1 MGPIKVGVYKMIQ
14 WFPGHMAKAK
24 QGIID
29 KLSLVDIVFELIDA
43 RVPLSSRNPMIDEII
58 KNKPRL
64 ILMTKSEMSDPS
76 LNKSFINYFEGQ
88 GSHILSIDAFK
99 NFNKNR
105 IYNKTREVLQEKI
118 LKDQARG
125 LKTRPIR
132 AMIIGIPNVGKS
144 TLINRLVDKKVANVG
159 DRPGVTKSEQWI
171 RINPLFELLDTPG
184 VLWPK
189 FEDQETGFHL
199 AITGAIKDDILHLDD
214 VVLYFLEFLK
224 QYYPH
229 NLQKRYNLS
238 IDLSNL
244 EILAAIG
251 RHRGF
256 IRGGEVE
263 YERVYEVILNDYR
276 NLHLGKITL
285 DRV

>member
-1 MGPIKVGVYKMIQ
+1 MIQ

-24 QGIID
+24 QAIIE
-29 KLSLVDIVFELIDA
+29 KLKLVDIVFELIDA
-43 RVPLSSRNPMIDEII
+43 RVPLSSRNPMIDEIV

-76 LNKSFINYFEGQ
+76 LNKFFINYFEEQ
-88 GSHILSIDAFK
+88 GLNILSIDAFK
-99 NFNKNR
+99 GFNKNR
-105 IYNKTREVLQEKI
+105 IYNKTTEILQEKI
-118 LKDQARG
+118 LKDQAKG
-125 LKTRPIR
+125 LKARPIR

-144 TLINRLVDKKVANVG
+144 TLINRLVEKKVANVG

-171 RINPLFELLDTPG
+171 RINPLLELLDTPG

-189 FEDQETGFHL
+189 FEDQETGIHL
-199 AITGAIKDDILHLDD
+199 AITGAIKDEILHLDD
-214 VVLYFLEFLK
+214 VVLYFLDFLK
-224 QYYPH
+224 QYYPK
-229 NLQKRYNLS
+229 NFQKRYNLGLE
-238 IDLSNL
+238 LSNL
-244 EILAAIG
+244 EILEEIG

-263 YERVYEVILNDYR
+263 YDRVYEVILNDYR

-285 DRV
+285 DRVK

>member
-1 MGPIKVGVYKMIQ
+1 MIQ

-24 QGIID
+24 QAIIE
-29 KLSLVDIVFELIDA
+29 KLKLVDIVFELIDA
-43 RVPLSSRNPMIDEII
+43 RVPLSSRNPMIDEIV

-76 LNKSFINYFEGQ
+76 LNKFFINYFEEQ
-88 GSHILSIDAFK
+88 GLNILSIDAFK
-99 NFNKNR
+99 GFNKNR
-105 IYNKTREVLQEKI
+105 IYNKTTEILQEKI
-118 LKDQARG
+118 LKDQAKG
-125 LKTRPIR
+125 LKARPIR

-144 TLINRLVDKKVANVG
+144 TLINRLVEKKVANVG

-171 RINPLFELLDTPG
+171 RINPLLELLDTPG

-189 FEDQETGFHL
+189 FEDQETGIHL
-199 AITGAIKDDILHLDD
+199 AITGAIKDEILHLDD
-214 VVLYFLEFLK
+214 VVLYFLDFLK
-224 QYYPH
+224 QYYPK
-229 NLQKRYNLS
+229 NFQKRYNLS
-238 IDLSNL
+238 LELSNL
-244 EILAAIG
+244 EILEEIG

-263 YERVYEVILNDYR
+263 YDRVYEVILNDYR

-285 DRV
+285 DRVK